1 MESFQRIIRG
11 RLIGNNQIQ
20 EIRELIEKHRG
31 HNRTFISRAL
41 CQQWQWVQPNGR
53 FKDMA
58 CRELLV
64 RLERDGE
71 IELPV
76 PQKLANNDKRGGDWV
91 GYTQRSRMTGGEAFS
106 SFRIQPVEYKEDP
119 MEGVLGEYGKA
130 QLKLMMSRG
139 EQKFW
144 NHLIQQYHY
153 LGYRCMVGSS
163 LKYLIY
169 LKERVVGCI
178 GWASGV
184 WKLGLRD
191 HYIGWDATGQQKGLG
206 SIVNNVRFLILPW
219 IKIRYLASHVLSV
232 SAKKVKEDWE
242 GHYQLRAY
250 LLESFVDRERFRGT
264 CYKAAN
270 WIYLGQTR
278 GQSKRGLHF
287 YFHGHPKDVYIYPL
301 SPDFRER
308 LREQ

>member
-11 RLIGNNQIQ
+11 QLIGNKQIQ

-53 FKDMA
+53 LKDMA

-64 RLERDGE
+64 RLEREEE

-76 PQKLANNDKRGGDWV
+76 PQNSANNDKRGGNWV
-91 GYTQRSRMTGGEAFS
+91 GYTQGSRM
-106 SFRIQPVEYKEDP
+106 IQPMEYKEDP

-130 QLKLMMSRG
+130 RLKLMMSRA
-139 EQKFW
+139 EHKFW
-144 NHLIQQYHY
+144 NTLIHKYHY
-153 LGYRCMVGSS
+153 LRYRCVVGQS
-163 LKYLIY
+163 LKYMIHLG
-169 LKERVVGCI
+169 ERVVGCI
-178 GWASGV
+178 GWGAGV

-191 HYIGWDATGQQKGLG
+191 SYIGWEPTGQQKGLS
-206 SIVNNVRFLILPW
+206 SIVNNVRFLIFPW

-232 SAKKVKEDWE
+232 SAKRVQQDWE
-242 GHYQLRAY
+242 MIYQIPCY
-250 LLESFVDRERFRGT
+250 LLETFVDRERFKGT

-270 WIYLGQTR
+270 WIYLGQTK
-278 GQSKRGLHF
+278 GMSKRGLQF
-287 YFHGHPKDVYIYPL
+287 YRHGRPKDVYVYPL
-301 SPDFRER
+301 VKDFREK
-308 LREQ
+308 LQGEK

>member
-11 RLIGNNQIQ
+11 RLIRDQEIQ
-20 EIRELIEKHRG
+20 EIIELLGRHSGR
-31 HNRTFISRAL
+31 NRSFISRSL
-41 CQQWQWVQPNGR
+41 CQQWGWVQANGR
-53 FKDMA
+53 LKDMA

-64 RLERDGE
+64 RLEREGK
-71 IELPV
+71 IELPA
-76 PQKLANNDKRGGDWV
+76 PRSSGSNEKRGGAWV
-91 GYTQRSRMTGGEAFS
+91 GYTGRSR
-106 SFRIQPVEYKEDP
+106 RIQPVGYTEDE
-119 MEGVLGEYGKA
+119 MEGFVGEYGKA
-130 QLKLMMSRG
+130 QLKLMRSRE

-153 LGYRCMVGSS
+153 LGYRCMVGAS

-169 LKERVVGCI
+169 LKERVVGCM
-178 GWASGV
+178 GWASGL

-191 HYIGWDATGQQKGLG
+191 RTIGWEATGQQKGLS

-219 IKIRYLASHVLSV
+219 IRIKFLASHVLSV
-232 SAKKVKEDWE
+232 CAHKVAKDWLACYGLE
-242 GHYQLRAY
+242 AH
-250 LLESFVDRERFRGT
+250 LLETLVDRQRFKGT

-270 WIYLGQTR
+270 WIYLGQTK
-278 GQSKRGLHF
+278 GKSKRGLRF
-287 YFHGHPKDVYIYPL
+287 YFHGHSKDVYIYPL